1 MKHVILITHLLGLV
15 HAHYIFPN
23 LMHDGE
29 VTEDW
34 AYVRQTSNYESQSP
48 VMNASAAQVR
58 CDELGSPPYST
69 GIRQV
74 IAGETVGFRVSP
86 SIQHPG
92 PVAFYMAKAPK
103 AHTAKTFD
111 GDGDVWFKIAQEQ
124 PGFGPSQLTW
134 PSEGRTELSV
144 RIPQCIVAG
153 EYLLRVEHLGLH
165 GAYNIGGAQFFQ
177 ACAQLSVSGTG
188 MREFTGVHLPG
199 AYSENDPGI
208 HVLYPYNVER
218 AIDRKGSSSSSL

>member
-1 MKHVILITHLLGLV
+1 MGKPKDYRGFNEEESRMKHVILIAHLLGLV
-15 HAHYIFPN
+15 HTHYS
-23 LMHDGE
+23 
-29 VTEDW
+29 
-34 AYVRQTSNYESQSP
+34 YVRQTSNYESQSP
-48 VMNASAAQVR
+48 VMNASAAQ
-58 CDELGSPPYST
+58 GSSPYSA

-74 IAGETVGFRVSP
+74 IAGETVGFRVRP

-92 PVAFYMAKAPK
+92 PVAFYMAKAPE

-144 RIPQCIVAG
+144 RIPRCIVAG

-188 MREFTGVHLPG
+188 TREFTGVHLPG

-208 HVLYPYNVER
+208 HVNLWWPVPTNYTNPGPLP
-218 AIDRKGSSSSSL
+218 IQC

>member
-1 MKHVILITHLLGLV
+1 MWKPKDYRGFNKEESRMKHVILIAHLLGLV
-15 HAHYIFPN
+15 HTHYIFPN
-23 LMHDGE
+23 LIHDGE

-48 VMNASAAQVR
+48 VMNASPAQVR
-58 CDELGSPPYST
+58 CDELGSSPYST

-74 IAGETVGFRVSP
+74 IPGETVGFRVSP

-124 PGFGPSQLTW
+124 PSFGPSQLTW
-134 PSEGRTELSV
+134 PSEGRAELSV

-188 MREFTGVHLPG
+188 TREFTGVHLPG

-208 HVLYPYNVER
+208 HVNLW
-218 AIDRKGSSSSSL
+218 

>member
-1 MKHVILITHLLGLV
+1 MRAPATKDSFV
-15 HAHYIFPN
+15 
-23 LMHDGE
+23 DS
-29 VTEDW
+29 
-34 AYVRQTSNYESQSP
+34 YVRQTSNYESQSP

-58 CDELGSPPYST
+58 CDELGNSPYST

-86 SIQHPG
+86 NIQHPG

-124 PGFGPSQLTW
+124 PSFGPSQLTW

-165 GAYNIGGAQFFQ
+165 GAYNIGGAQVRS
-177 ACAQLSVSGTG
+177 LSLFCGGLCLHSAVLPG
-188 MREFTGVHLPG
+188 MCPTFRVWDGHEGVHWSP
-199 AYSENDPGI
+199 
-208 HVLYPYNVER
+208 
-218 AIDRKGSSSSSL
+218 SSWCLFSKQKKTCSIS